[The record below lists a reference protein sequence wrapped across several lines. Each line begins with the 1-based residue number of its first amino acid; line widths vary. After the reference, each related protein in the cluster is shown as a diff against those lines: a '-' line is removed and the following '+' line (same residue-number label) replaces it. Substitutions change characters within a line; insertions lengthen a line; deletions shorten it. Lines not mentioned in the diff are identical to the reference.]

1 MKEHNLQAIIRERRS
16 IRRFE
21 DRAIEPEKL
30 AEIFEA
36 VRWAPSWGNCQCWEL
51 IVVEAQD
58 DREKLAE
65 LVSKKNPAT
74 LAVRHAPVVLV
85 LCGQAKKSGYYNGL
99 QMSRFPDW
107 LMYDLGLASQNI
119 CLTAHGLGLG
129 SVVVGL
135 FDHDRVSEMLAVPDG
150 YEVVSLIPLGYPAH
164 NPSAPVRRAAEEF
177 VHYGRF

>member
-1 MKEHNLQAIIRERRS
+1 MKELNLQTTIRERRS

-51 IVVEAQD
+51 IVVEAQE

-74 LAVRHAPVVLV
+74 LAVRHAPVVLA
-85 LCGQAKKSGYYNGL
+85 LCGQAKKSGYYNGR
-99 QMSRFPDW
+99 QMTRFPDW

-129 SVVVGL
+129 SVIVGL
-135 FDHDRVSEMLAVPDG
+135 FDHEKVAEMLAVPDG
-150 YEVVSLIPLGYPAH
+150 IEVVSLIPLGYPAH
-164 NPSAPVRRAAEEF
+164 NPSAPVRRASEEF